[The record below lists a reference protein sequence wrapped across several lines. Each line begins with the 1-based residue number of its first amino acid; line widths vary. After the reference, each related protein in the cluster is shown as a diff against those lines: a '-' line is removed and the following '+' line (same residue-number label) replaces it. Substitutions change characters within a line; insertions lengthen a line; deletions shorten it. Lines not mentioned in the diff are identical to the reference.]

1 MGREQQEERGCRG
14 AAGGAN
20 GAPHHVKD
28 VRRWGLLSRCC
39 RLFDLDP
46 DLLPLFQYNCKQ
58 FASPQECLSAPEFLD
73 HVRKVR
79 AGQEKA
85 SGQGLGFGMGWEHAA
100 GLLSPQNWERSDAD
114 VTLRELVHRGSQ
126 TQHSRSPPSPEEQPG
141 RERAQLWLADAFVT
155 L

>member
-1 MGREQQEERGCRG
+1 MSR
-14 AAGGAN
+14 AL
-20 GAPHHVKD
+20 HHVKD

-79 AGQEKA
+79 AGQEEA
-85 SGQGLGFGMGWEHAA
+85 SGQGLGFGA
-100 GLLSPQNWERSDAD
+100 GLGAHSSLLSPQNWERSDAD
-114 VTLRELVHRGSQ
+114 VALRELVHRGSQ
-126 TQHSRSPPSPEEQPG
+126 TRHSRSPPSPEEQPG

-155 L
+155 P